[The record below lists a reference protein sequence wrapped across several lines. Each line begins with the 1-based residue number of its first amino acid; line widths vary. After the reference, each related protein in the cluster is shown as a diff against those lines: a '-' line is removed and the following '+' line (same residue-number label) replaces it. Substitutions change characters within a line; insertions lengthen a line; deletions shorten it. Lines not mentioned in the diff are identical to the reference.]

1 MKKYRIILI
10 AALGLFTFTG
20 CEEVLEV
27 EPTTAIEKE
36 GAVVDFTT
44 LDRSALGAYSALQD
58 EDYYGFRYLLYQGLY
73 ADNLTFAG
81 TFTTDREVAS
91 KRINASNLQIS
102 STWAAI
108 YTAINRANIV
118 IRDAERLSGESE
130 ITEKGRAQIV
140 GEMKFLR
147 ALAHFDLL
155 KAFGGVPVVTSPTTT
170 IGEIQSLPRATEE
183 AVYAAIIADL
193 QDAATALEGTEGN
206 ERATG
211 MAATALLAR
220 VYLQQGNN
228 EAAEAAASEVINS
241 GAYEL
246 VEDFGTLFTQEG
258 GAEAI
263 FELNFTLND
272 ANALGTASDP
282 TSSGQRFY
290 VSEGVYEAFSAQAD
304 TVVIDRVTEEG
315 TTVKDTTIYS
325 DERFE
330 ATSRIERN
338 RRRLIK
344 YDDVTNNADNV
355 IVLRLAEMYL
365 IRAEA
370 RARMAAAAAAA
381 SEEVIADIN
390 LIRERAGL
398 LPVEDLTNIEA
409 LAEVLEQRRL
419 EFVGEGLRFMD
430 LKRYDL
436 TCDLLEFCEEDAEA
450 FRNLWPIPLQQ
461 IEVNPALTQNP
472 GY

>member
-1 MKKYRIILI
+1 MKKYPIILV
-10 AALGLFTFTG
+10 AALGLLTFTG
-20 CEEVLEV
+20 CEKVLEV
-27 EPTTAIEKE
+27 EPTTAIEE
-36 GAVVDFTT
+36 DGAVIDFTT
-44 LDRSALGAYSALQD
+44 LNRSALGAYSALQD
-58 EDYYGFRYLLYQGLY
+58 QDYYGFRYLLYQGLY
-73 ADNLTFAG
+73 ADNLTFDG
-81 TFTTDREVAS
+81 TFTTDTEVANR
-91 KRINASNLQIS
+91 RINASNLQIS
-102 STWAAI
+102 STWAAM

-130 ITEKGRAQIV
+130 ITEEERAQIV
-140 GEMKFLR
+140 GEMKFIR

-155 KAFGGVPVVTSPTTT
+155 KVFGGVPVVTSPTTT
-170 IGEIQSLPRATEE
+170 IEEIQNLPRATEE
-183 AVYAAIIADL
+183 EVYAVVISDL
-193 QDAATALEGTEGN
+193 QDAQMALEGTAGN

-228 EAAEAAASEVINS
+228 EAAAASASDVIDN
-241 GAYEL
+241 GGYEL
-246 VEDFGTLFTQEG
+246 VENFGTLFTQEG
-258 GAEAI
+258 GPEAI
-263 FELNFTLND
+263 FELNFSLND
-272 ANALGTASDP
+272 PNALGTASDP

-290 VSEGVYEAFSAQAD
+290 VADEVYDLFVAQAD

-315 TTVKDTTIYS
+315 TTVQDTTIYS
-325 DERFE
+325 DERLE
-330 ATSRIERN
+330 ATTRTELNS
-338 RRRLIK
+338 RRLIK

-370 RARMAAAAAAA
+370 RARMADAAAAA
-381 SEEVIADIN
+381 SEEVMADIN
-390 LIRERAGL
+390 MVRERAGL
-398 LPVEDLTNIEA
+398 LPVEDLSNEEA
-409 LAEVLEQRRL
+409 LEEVLEQRRL

-450 FRNLWPIPLQQ
+450 FRNVWPIPLQQ
-461 IEVNPALTQNP
+461 IEVNPTLTQNP

>member
-1 MKKYRIILI
+1 MKKYSTILI
-10 AALGLFTFTG
+10 AALGLFSFAG

-27 EPTTAIEKE
+27 EPTTAIEAE

-44 LDRSALGAYSALQD
+44 LDRSALGTYSALQD
-58 EDYYGFRYLLYQGLY
+58 QDYYGFRYLLYQGLY
-73 ADNLTFAG
+73 ADNLTFSG

-91 KRINASNLQIS
+91 QRINASNLQIA

-118 IRDAERLSGESE
+118 IRDAERLAGNSE
-130 ITEKGRAQIV
+130 ITEAERAGIV
-140 GEMKFLR
+140 GEMKFIR

-155 KAFGGVPVVTSPTTT
+155 KVFGGVPVVTSPTTT
-170 IGEIQSLPRATEE
+170 IAEIQSLPRATEE

-193 QDAATALEGTEGN
+193 QDAKAALEGTGGN

-211 MAATALLAR
+211 LAAAALLAR
-220 VYLQQGNN
+220 VYLQQGDYA
-228 EAAEAAASEVINS
+228 AAEAEASEVINS
-241 GAYEL
+241 GAYEV
-246 VEDFGTLFTQEG
+246 VEDFGALFTQEG
-258 GAEAI
+258 GPEAI

-272 ANALGTASDP
+272 PNALGTASDP

-290 VSEGVYEAFSAQAD
+290 VSEDVYEAFAAQAD
-304 TVVIDRVTEEG
+304 TVVTERVTADG
-315 TTVKDTTIYS
+315 TTVTDTTVYT

-330 ATSRIERN
+330 ATTRFERN
-338 RRRLIK
+338 SRRLIK

-355 IVLRLAEMYL
+355 IVLRLAEVYL

-370 RARMAAAAAAA
+370 RARMADAAAAA
-381 SEEVIADIN
+381 SPEVISDIN
-390 LIRERAGL
+390 LVRERAGL
-398 LPVEDLTNIEA
+398 LPVEALTNAEA
-409 LAEVLEQRRL
+409 LEEILEQRRL
-419 EFVGEGLRFMD
+419 EFVGEGLRLMD
-430 LKRYDL
+430 LKRYNL
-436 TCDLLEFCEEDAEA
+436 TCDLLGFCEEDGEA

-461 IEVNPALTQNP
+461 IEVNPSLTQNP